1 MIFDRTQNDVDTAI
15 RLRNEKVKFDPRTM
29 QPINPEE
36 LTESEIATL
45 EKGFLTI
52 NTLNRIEKKQTELKN
67 LFNSIGYYNVEV
79 DNRQWTYTDYFL
91 PSDFA
96 RILINLE
103 NLKKAF
109 FVYSATP
116 IVPDDNYR
124 RYQTLNAVEK
134 ILFDLD
140 VMINDIKSN
149 YRECGNFQCG
159 E

>member
-1 MIFDRTQNDVDTAI
+1 MIFDRTQNDVDAAV
-15 RLRNEKVKFDPRTM
+15 RLRRDKVQKFQELNEND
-29 QPINPEE
+29 IH
-36 LTESEIATL
+36 TL
-45 EKGFLTI
+45 EKGFLTL
-52 NTLNRIEKKQTELKN
+52 NTLNRIENKQTELKN

-96 RILINLE
+96 RILVNLD

-109 FVYSATP
+109 LVYSTTP

-134 ILFDLD
+134 ILHDLD
-140 VMINDIKSN
+140 IMINDIKSH
-149 YRECGNFQCG
+149 YRQCGTFQCG